1 MMKVLHL
8 LPNCNWNL
16 YFPEKSICETIKRY
30 HKIIDI
36 NDFSS
41 VKQIINVM
49 EKLENV
55 DDVVLK
61 EFFSEIF
68 YRFFLYIDDIS
79 ENVIFIDD
87 RFEPIYQSM
96 ISIFKH
102 TNEIRFLNLIK
113 KYENNNNL
121 NFFSSKQIEPVLS
134 THRGNVLDDDKY
146 VKAIYG
152 IYEPNGN
159 SYSHPLTVYKFTSIF
174 DKFEKIY
181 DQNDAFYKLKLFV
194 GNEILIFTR
203 QEFIDWI
210 NYQSDYNEIYSKMET
225 LMMEMRKETN
235 NFIWKHHHDIYSE
248 YFSHIQNFINVQ
260 FMRIPEKGKVEIVDM
275 FLQSIIL
282 PNFFVELKGEVKRI
296 YNEHIDKMGVRVR
309 RPEDYAKI
317 FLDKVDMN
325 EYKYFPS
332 KVKLK
337 DNCKIYLNK
346 IDSKAADA
354 VFWLFDHITRE
365 YQECEIYVTPEIY
378 SILISTRRPLDNVVV
393 PHNFDLNK
401 SLKNLEITLD
411 DYKYYL
417 DLMETKNNPNNK
429 MRLV

>member
-68 YRFFLYIDDIS
+68 YRFFLYINDIS

-87 RFEPIYQSM
+87 RFEPIYKSM
-96 ISIFKH
+96 ISIFEH
-102 TNEIRFLNLIK
+102 TNEIRFLKLIK

-121 NFFSSKQIEPVLS
+121 NFFSSKQIKPVLA
-134 THRGNVLDDDKY
+134 TNRVKVLDDDKY

-159 SYSHPLTVYKFTSIF
+159 SYSYPLKVDKLTSIF

-181 DQNDAFYKLKLFV
+181 DQNDAFSELNLFID
-194 GNEILIFTR
+194 NKRLLTFTR
-203 QEFIDWI
+203 KEFIDWI
-210 NYQSDYNEIYSKMET
+210 NYQSDYNEIYSKMEI

-235 NFIWKHHHDIYSE
+235 NFIWRHHHDIYSE
-248 YFSHIQNFINVQ
+248 YFSHLQNFINVQ
-260 FMRIPEKGKVEIVDM
+260 FMRIPERGKIEIVDM

-282 PNFFVELKGEVKRI
+282 PNFFVELTGEIKRI
-296 YNEHIDKMGVRVR
+296 YHEHIDKMGVHVR
-309 RPEDYAKI
+309 QPEDYAKT

-346 IDSKAADA
+346 IDSKDA
-354 VFWLFDHITRE
+354 VFWLFDHITKE
-365 YQECEIYVTPEIY
+365 YHECEIYVTPEIF
-378 SILISTRRPLDNVVV
+378 SILISTRRPLNHVIV
-393 PHNFDLNK
+393 PHDFNLTK

-417 DLMETKNNPNNK
+417 DLMKTNNNPNNK

>member
-68 YRFFLYIDDIS
+68 YRFFLYINDIS

-87 RFEPIYQSM
+87 RFEPIYKSM
-96 ISIFKH
+96 ISIFEH

-121 NFFSSKQIEPVLS
+121 NFFSSKQIKPVLA
-134 THRGNVLDDDKY
+134 TDRVNVLNDDKY
-146 VKAIYG
+146 FKAIYG

-159 SYSHPLTVYKFTSIF
+159 SYSYPLKVDKLTSIF

-181 DQNDAFYKLKLFV
+181 DQNDVFSELNLFID
-194 GNEILIFTR
+194 NKRLLTFTR
-203 QEFIDWI
+203 KEFIDWI
-210 NYQSDYNEIYSKMET
+210 NYQSDYNEIYSKMEI

-235 NFIWKHHHDIYSE
+235 NFIWRHHHDIYSE
-248 YFSHIQNFINVQ
+248 YFSHLQNFINVQ
-260 FMRIPEKGKVEIVDM
+260 FMRIPERGKIEIVDM

-282 PNFFVELKGEVKRI
+282 PNFFVELTGEIKRI
-296 YNEHIDKMGVRVR
+296 YHEHIDKMGVHVR
-309 RPEDYAKI
+309 QPEDYAKT

-346 IDSKAADA
+346 IDSKDA
-354 VFWLFDHITRE
+354 VFWLFDHITKE
-365 YQECEIYVTPEIY
+365 YHECEIYVTPEIF
-378 SILISTRRPLDNVVV
+378 SILISTRRPLNHVVV

-417 DLMETKNNPNNK
+417 DLMETQNNPNNK

>member
-1 MMKVLHL
+1 MKVLHL

-68 YRFFLYIDDIS
+68 YRFFLYINDIS

-87 RFEPIYQSM
+87 RFEPIYKSM
-96 ISIFKH
+96 ISIFEH
-102 TNEIRFLNLIK
+102 TNEIRFLKLIK

-121 NFFSSKQIEPVLS
+121 NFFSSKQIKPVLA
-134 THRGNVLDDDKY
+134 TNRVKVLDDDKY

-159 SYSHPLTVYKFTSIF
+159 SYSYPLKVDKLTSIF

-181 DQNDAFYKLKLFV
+181 DQNDAFSELNLFID
-194 GNEILIFTR
+194 NKRLLTFTR
-203 QEFIDWI
+203 KEFIDWI
-210 NYQSDYNEIYSKMET
+210 NYQSDYNEIYSKMEI

-235 NFIWKHHHDIYSE
+235 NFIWRHHHDIYSE
-248 YFSHIQNFINVQ
+248 YFSHLQNFINVQ
-260 FMRIPEKGKVEIVDM
+260 FMRIPERGKIEIVDM

-282 PNFFVELKGEVKRI
+282 PNFFVELTGEIKRI
-296 YNEHIDKMGVRVR
+296 YHEHIDKMGVHVR
-309 RPEDYAKI
+309 QPEDYAKT

-346 IDSKAADA
+346 IDSKDA
-354 VFWLFDHITRE
+354 VFWLFDHITKE
-365 YQECEIYVTPEIY
+365 YHECEIYVTPEIF
-378 SILISTRRPLDNVVV
+378 SILISTRRPLNHVIV
-393 PHNFDLNK
+393 PHDFNLTK

-417 DLMETKNNPNNK
+417 DLMKTNNNPNNK

>member
-1 MMKVLHL
+1 MKVLHL

-68 YRFFLYIDDIS
+68 YRFFLYINDIS

-87 RFEPIYQSM
+87 RFEPIYKSM
-96 ISIFKH
+96 ISIFEH

-121 NFFSSKQIEPVLS
+121 NFFSSKQIKPVLA
-134 THRGNVLDDDKY
+134 TDRVNVLNDDKY
-146 VKAIYG
+146 FKAIYG

-159 SYSHPLTVYKFTSIF
+159 SYSYPLKVDKLTSIF

-181 DQNDAFYKLKLFV
+181 DQNDVFSELNLFID
-194 GNEILIFTR
+194 NKRLLTFTR
-203 QEFIDWI
+203 KEFIDWI
-210 NYQSDYNEIYSKMET
+210 NYQSDYNEIYSKMEI

-235 NFIWKHHHDIYSE
+235 NFIWRHHHDIYSE
-248 YFSHIQNFINVQ
+248 YFSHLQNFINVQ
-260 FMRIPEKGKVEIVDM
+260 FMRIPERGKIEIVDM

-282 PNFFVELKGEVKRI
+282 PNFFVELTGEIKRI
-296 YNEHIDKMGVRVR
+296 YHEHIDKMGVHVR
-309 RPEDYAKI
+309 QPEDYAKT

-325 EYKYFPS
+325 EYKYFS
-332 KVKLK
+332 K
-337 DNCKIYLNK
+337 
-346 IDSKAADA
+346 
-354 VFWLFDHITRE
+354 
-365 YQECEIYVTPEIY
+365 
-378 SILISTRRPLDNVVV
+378 
-393 PHNFDLNK
+393 
-401 SLKNLEITLD
+401 
-411 DYKYYL
+411 
-417 DLMETKNNPNNK
+417 
-429 MRLV
+429 

>member
-41 VKQIINVM
+41 VKLIINVM
-49 EKLENV
+49 KKLENV
-55 DDVVLK
+55 DDIVLK

-68 YRFFLYIDDIS
+68 YKFFLYIDDIS
-79 ENVIFIDD
+79 ENVIFVDD

-96 ISIFKH
+96 ISIFEH

-121 NFFSSKQIEPVLS
+121 NFFSSKQIKPVLA
-134 THRGNVLDDDKY
+134 TDRVNVLNDDKY
-146 VKAIYG
+146 FKAIYG
-152 IYEPNGN
+152 IYKPNGN
-159 SYSHPLTVYKFTSIF
+159 SYSYPLKVDKLTSIF

-181 DQNDAFYKLKLFV
+181 DQNDAFSELNLFID
-194 GNEILIFTR
+194 NKRLLTFTR
-203 QEFIDWI
+203 KEFIDWI
-210 NYQSDYNEIYSKMET
+210 NYQSDYNDIYSKMEI
-225 LMMEMRKETN
+225 LMMEIRKEID
-235 NFIWKHHHDIYSE
+235 NFIWRHHHDIYSE
-248 YFSHIQNFINVQ
+248 YFSHIQNFINLQ
-260 FMRIPEKGKVEIVDM
+260 FMRIPERGKVEIVDM

-282 PNFFVELKGEVKRI
+282 PNFFVELTGEVKRI
-296 YNEHIDKMGVRVR
+296 YNENIDKMGLWVRQ
-309 RPEDYAKI
+309 PEDYAET
-317 FLDKVDMN
+317 FLDKVDIT

-337 DNCKIYLNK
+337 DKCKIYLNK
-346 IDSKAADA
+346 IDSKDA
-354 VFWLFDHITRE
+354 VFWLFDHITKE
-365 YQECEIYVTPEIY
+365 YHECEIYVTPEIY
-378 SILISTRRPLDNVVV
+378 SILISTRRTLDNVIV
-393 PHNFDLNK
+393 PHDFDLTK
-401 SLKNLEITLD
+401 SLRNLEITLD

-417 DLMETKNNPNNK
+417 DLMKTKINTNNK

>member
-1 MMKVLHL
+1 
-8 LPNCNWNL
+8 
-16 YFPEKSICETIKRY
+16 
-30 HKIIDI
+30 
-36 NDFSS
+36 
-41 VKQIINVM
+41 M

-68 YRFFLYIDDIS
+68 YRFFLYINDIS

-87 RFEPIYQSM
+87 RFEPIYKSM
-96 ISIFKH
+96 ISIFEH

-121 NFFSSKQIEPVLS
+121 NFFSSKQIKPVLA
-134 THRGNVLDDDKY
+134 TDRVNVLNDDKY
-146 VKAIYG
+146 FKAIYG

-159 SYSHPLTVYKFTSIF
+159 SYSYPLKVDKLTSIF

-181 DQNDAFYKLKLFV
+181 DQNDVFSELNLFID
-194 GNEILIFTR
+194 NKRLLTFTR
-203 QEFIDWI
+203 KEFIDWI
-210 NYQSDYNEIYSKMET
+210 NYQSDYNEIYSKMEI

-235 NFIWKHHHDIYSE
+235 NFIWRHHHDIYSE
-248 YFSHIQNFINVQ
+248 YFSHLQNFINVQ
-260 FMRIPEKGKVEIVDM
+260 FMRIPERGKIEIVDM

-282 PNFFVELKGEVKRI
+282 PNFFVELTGEIKRI
-296 YNEHIDKMGVRVR
+296 YHEHIDKMGVHVR
-309 RPEDYAKI
+309 QPEDYAKT

-346 IDSKAADA
+346 IDSKDA
-354 VFWLFDHITRE
+354 VFWLFDHITKE
-365 YQECEIYVTPEIY
+365 YHECEIYVTPEIF
-378 SILISTRRPLDNVVV
+378 SILISTRRPLNHVVV

-417 DLMETKNNPNNK
+417 DLMETQNNPNNK

>member
-1 MMKVLHL
+1 MVG
-8 LPNCNWNL
+8 
-16 YFPEKSICETIKRY
+16 
-30 HKIIDI
+30 DI
-36 NDFSS
+36 
-41 VKQIINVM
+41 
-49 EKLENV
+49 
-55 DDVVLK
+55 
-61 EFFSEIF
+61 
-68 YRFFLYIDDIS
+68 R
-79 ENVIFIDD
+79 
-87 RFEPIYQSM
+87 
-96 ISIFKH
+96 
-102 TNEIRFLNLIK
+102 
-113 KYENNNNL
+113 
-121 NFFSSKQIEPVLS
+121 
-134 THRGNVLDDDKY
+134 
-146 VKAIYG
+146 
-152 IYEPNGN
+152 
-159 SYSHPLTVYKFTSIF
+159 LT
-174 DKFEKIY
+174 
-181 DQNDAFYKLKLFV
+181 
-194 GNEILIFTR
+194 FTR

-210 NYQSDYNEIYSKMET
+210 NHQSDYNEIYSKMET

-260 FMRIPEKGKVEIVDM
+260 FMHIPEKGKVEIVDM

-309 RPEDYAKI
+309 QPEDYAKI

-346 IDSKAADA
+346 IDSKAADT
-354 VFWLFDHITRE
+354 VFWLFDHITKE
-365 YQECEIYVTPEIY
+365 YHECEIYVTPEIY
-378 SILISTRRPLDNVVV
+378 SILISTRRPLDNVIV
-393 PHNFDLNK
+393 PHDFDLTK

-411 DYKYYL
+411 DYKYYM

>member
-1 MMKVLHL
+1 MKVLHL

-68 YRFFLYIDDIS
+68 YRFFLYINDIS

-87 RFEPIYQSM
+87 RFEPIYKSM
-96 ISIFKH
+96 ISIFEH

-121 NFFSSKQIEPVLS
+121 NFFSSKQIKPVLA
-134 THRGNVLDDDKY
+134 TDRVNVLNDDKY
-146 VKAIYG
+146 FKAIYG

-159 SYSHPLTVYKFTSIF
+159 SYSYPLKVDKLTSIF

-181 DQNDAFYKLKLFV
+181 DQNDVFSELNLFID
-194 GNEILIFTR
+194 NKRLLTFTR
-203 QEFIDWI
+203 KEFIDWI
-210 NYQSDYNEIYSKMET
+210 NYQSDYNEIYSKMEI

-235 NFIWKHHHDIYSE
+235 NFIWRHHHDIYSE
-248 YFSHIQNFINVQ
+248 YFSHLQNFINVQ
-260 FMRIPEKGKVEIVDM
+260 FMRIPERGKIEIVDM

-282 PNFFVELKGEVKRI
+282 PNFFVELTGEIKRI
-296 YNEHIDKMGVRVR
+296 YHEHIDKMGVHVR
-309 RPEDYAKI
+309 QPEDYAKT

-346 IDSKAADA
+346 IDSKDA
-354 VFWLFDHITRE
+354 VFWLFDHITKE
-365 YQECEIYVTPEIY
+365 YHECEIYVTPEIF
-378 SILISTRRPLDNVVV
+378 SILISTRRPLNHVVV

-417 DLMETKNNPNNK
+417 DLMETQNNPNNK